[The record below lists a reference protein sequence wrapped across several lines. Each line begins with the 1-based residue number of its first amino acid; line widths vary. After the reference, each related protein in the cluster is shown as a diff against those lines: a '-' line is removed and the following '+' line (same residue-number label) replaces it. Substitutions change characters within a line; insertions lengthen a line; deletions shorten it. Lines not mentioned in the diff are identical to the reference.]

1 MATFKVPGAVTCPS
15 QSFLNSFALVPNKH
29 VRAEEALRQEVPA
42 DGVALYHVSAKV
54 GTMSRLALERRD
66 ELCGKRGV
74 WRGSASVAMERL
86 YTIRTLKQETLG
98 TFCGRLASM
107 HWLGSAG
114 LADGGCWTDSGW
126 MGG

>member
-1 MATFKVPGAVTCPS
+1 MATMAVTCPS
-15 QSFLNSFALVPNKH
+15 QFFLNSFALVPSKH
-29 VRAEEALRQEVPA
+29 VRAEALRQEVPA

-54 GTMSRLALERRD
+54 GTMSRLALGRRD
-66 ELCGKRGV
+66 ELDGKRGV

-107 HWLGSAG
+107 HWL
-114 LADGGCWTDSGW
+114 DGW